1 MELKVD
7 PRKHRREGL
16 DAMQR
21 TLAIIGIVCLVIL
34 TGLILWAGVGIL
46 ITMDA
51 GSTGQGGRYYVGAA
65 LIVALVWL
73 LDQYFKV
80 AKRFRR

>member
-1 MELKVD
+1 MLPND
-7 PRKHRREGL
+7 GWRNGF

-21 TLAIIGIVCLVIL
+21 TLAIVGIVCLVIL
-34 TGLILWAGVGIL
+34 TALVLWAGIGIL

-51 GSTGQGGRYYVGAA
+51 GSAGQGGRYYVGAA
-65 LIVALVWL
+65 LIAALGWL
-73 LDQYFKV
+73 VGQYFKL